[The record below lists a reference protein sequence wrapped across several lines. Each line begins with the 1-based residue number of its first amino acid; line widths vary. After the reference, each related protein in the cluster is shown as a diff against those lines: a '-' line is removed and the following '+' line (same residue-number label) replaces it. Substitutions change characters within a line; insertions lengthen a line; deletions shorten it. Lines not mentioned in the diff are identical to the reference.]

1 MTRRQTPPGLLVE
14 QLEDRLTP
22 AGSVIPAGQFDW
34 TQYSPTGTLAQL
46 VWEGQNLVYRTRANS
61 AWYDEPVATAT
72 TFTQSQYDSR
82 DQVEKASRSAQLVF
96 TADGTAHVFLLDP
109 SWVYQSNAYQ
119 TVIRHYERTAGG
131 WKLVES
137 ITTPWLSTWGPNSL
151 VAEAGANNTL
161 HLMFVETYQ
170 PALGV
175 GNQGTGIIWYAT
187 NKTGTWTFD
196 KIADTS
202 DLKLDVWFTG
212 GRWAP
217 RFLSMAIDKNN
228 NAHVTYTPQFYIQGA
243 FSKVYSELRYA
254 TNAGGSWH
262 SQLVAAPPDGTGDA
276 GLGASI
282 AIGPD
287 GQPAIASYFVDR
299 YTTGSPFK
307 SQLQYHTPD
316 GSGGWTTQTVVNTPD
331 GYAAADGPNYTGFS
345 PQLYF
350 DNQGRPNIV
359 FTDEASQHNPVSY
372 ANEVAG
378 QLRLA
383 TLSGGRWGTRTIYR
397 QTDPLVNQLFYPV
410 AATFNG
416 QTTFAGLQAVTHL
429 DGNNNPVTT
438 DFALLDFGAPAGSA
452 QPQPLP
458 PPVSPPPVDP
468 TPTPTS
474 TPTPTPTPTPAP
486 PTTAPATPMAIQPA
500 PGPAADPNVPTPP
513 SKPAALAV
521 GTDAG
526 VPATVGVYR
535 SDGSLDFTISPFGTD
550 FTGGAR
556 VARADV
562 TGDGVP
568 DVIIGSGA
576 GMQSRVRI
584 WDGQTRALIF
594 DTVAFGDFSGGV
606 VVAAGDIN
614 GDGTPDVIIGPDV
627 GGGPRIQVW
636 SGKTL
641 TKLMPDFYGLPY
653 PEFRGGLRLA
663 SADINHDGF
672 AELVVAPGA
681 GGGPRLTV
689 YDGRSFTA
697 DGQPRTLV
705 NDFFV
710 FDESLRTG
718 LYLTAGDV
726 DGDGFADIVA
736 GTGSGGGPRVR
747 VISGADLSA
756 GHGPVIAADFFAG
769 SPDARGGVRVGV
781 VDFDGDGRADV
792 ATGPGDSSVVSVYG
806 GASVAADSALPM
818 KQFEVFP
825 GVAGGVFVG

>member
-34 TQYSPTGTLAQL
+34 TQYSPTGELAQL
-46 VWEGQNLVYRTRANS
+46 VWEGQNLVYRSRANN

-72 TFTQSQYDSR
+72 TFTQPQYDSR
-82 DQVEKASRSAQLVF
+82 DQVEKATRSAQLVF
-96 TADGTAHVFLLDP
+96 TADGTAHVFYLDP
-109 SWVYQSNAYQ
+109 AWVYQSNAYQ
-119 TVIRHYERTAGG
+119 TVIRHYERTAAG
-131 WKLVES
+131 WNLVES
-137 ITTPWLSTWGPNSL
+137 ITTPWLSTWGPNTL
-151 VAEAGANNTL
+151 VAEAGPSNSL
-161 HLMFVETYQ
+161 HLLFVETYQ

-175 GNQGTGIIWYAT
+175 GNQGTGILWYAT
-187 NKTGTWTFD
+187 NKTGGWTFD
-196 KIADTS
+196 KVADTA

-217 RFLSMAIDKNN
+217 RFLSMAVDKNN
-228 NAHVTYTPQFYIQGA
+228 TAHVTYAPQFYIQGA

-254 TNAGGSWH
+254 TNAGGSWQ
-262 SQLVAAPPDGTGDA
+262 SQVVYSPPDGTGDA
-276 GLGASI
+276 GLGASV
-282 AIGPD
+282 ALGPD
-287 GQPAIASYFVDR
+287 GRPAIASYFVDR
-299 YTTGSPFK
+299 YPTGSPLK

-316 GSGGWTTQTVVNTPD
+316 GRGGWSTQTVTAAPD
-331 GYAAADGPNYTGFS
+331 GYAAADGPNFTGFA

-359 FTDEASQHNPVSY
+359 FSDEASQHNPVSY
-372 ANEVAG
+372 ANELAG
-378 QLRLA
+378 QIRVA
-383 TLSGGRWGTRTIYR
+383 TLQGGRWGTQTIYR

-416 QTTFAGLQAVTHL
+416 QTTFAGLQAVSHL
-429 DGNNNPVTT
+429 DGNNNPTST

-452 QPQPLP
+452 PQPAPPAVP
-458 PPVSPPPVDP
+458 PPVVPPPVPPPAPAPAP
-468 TPTPTS
+468 TPIPA
-474 TPTPTPTPTPAP
+474 PAPAPTPAP
-486 PTTAPATPMAIQPA
+486 RAIEPA
-500 PGPAADPNVPTPP
+500 PGPAPDPNVPTQ
-513 SKPAALAV
+513 SSPAALAV

-526 VPATVGVYR
+526 VTATVGVYR
-535 SDGSLDFTISPFGTD
+535 SDGSLDFTITPFGTD

-556 VARADV
+556 VVRADV

-568 DVIIGSGA
+568 DVIVGSGA
-576 GMQSRVRI
+576 GIQSRVRI

-614 GDGTPDVIIGPDV
+614 GDGVPDVIIGPDV
-627 GGGPRIQVW
+627 GGGPRIQIW

-663 SADINHDGF
+663 AADINRDGF
-672 AELVVAPGA
+672 ADLVVAPGA

-697 DGQPRTLV
+697 DGQPVTLV

-710 FDESLRTG
+710 FDETLRTG
-718 LYLTAGDV
+718 LYLTAGDI
-726 DGDGFADIVA
+726 DGDGFADIVV
-736 GTGSGGGPRVR
+736 GTGAGGGPRVR
-747 VISGADLSA
+747 VISGAQLSA
-756 GHGPVIAADFFAG
+756 GKGPVVLSDFFAG
-769 SPDARGGVRVGV
+769 SPDARGGARVGI
-781 VDFDGDGRADV
+781 VDADGDGRADV
-792 ATGPGDSSVVSVYG
+792 VTGTGDSSTVRIYT
-806 GASVAADSALPM
+806 GASIAADAAQPT

-825 GVAGGVFVG
+825 GIAGGVFVG